1 MQITTIK
8 IYGFGQFHE
17 TTVKLNREFQLIY
30 GPNEAGKSTLVAFIA
45 SLLFGFETAKHRYA
59 MYQPKSG
66 ALYGGELKFKHHDHD
81 YWLKRVAGPHGG
93 SVTFRDLTADETL
106 DKAALTDLLRP
117 VDKDLFYQIF
127 CFGEREL
134 QAVDQLDRFELVQRI
149 QRIGAVGSD
158 NWIGLTKQLARESD
172 ALYKPRGRVQPLAKL
187 LREYDALTQEVQ
199 TAKQAYQSYQKLMA
213 QQAEGETAL
222 AELQQRV
229 VDQQQKLAE
238 LQQLVTN
245 YPDFVTYQQLM
256 QQTDST
262 SHRLSTTD
270 WQTFT
275 KLTAQRNQLQSA
287 LDQTEVALAD
297 SEAIQPDFEVMAVY
311 QAHQSQIKTLA
322 AQLPQ
327 LRELTN
333 TATTQEA
340 QQLASFRQRYGE
352 QIVMARPFSAID
364 QPRISRLIAA
374 QQANQTKQAAIEQ
387 QRRDH
392 QQTFSR
398 LSDQATAS
406 RGGISVKWLGAG
418 VVIALL
424 SVLILTG
431 WLKSLGGVAGLLVAA
446 YGIFHPMLQQNGQS
460 AIDAQLTLL
469 SRQLDGDR
477 QQLGDLA
484 GELAELTTQL
494 TEVERHYQLGAY
506 SVDQWLAMQAD
517 LQQVSQLQRTIA
529 RRQQQR
535 QSGDAELQRYFEQW
549 QFAAPVL
556 QLQGTATQKLMQIT
570 NFVAAAE
577 DQVNRSQAQVSER
590 QRLQHVQQDYQQ
602 QLTAS
607 QKTLQ
612 AFLKTAN
619 VTTTEA
625 FERQYQAS
633 QQAQQRETQ
642 LTAVKQRL
650 SESERQRLAQ
660 FDSVAAIEAAVETAK
675 AQLQS
680 LMTKRDGQLEQQ
692 SEHAYAIEKKGHSVA
707 YQQLLQRRADL
718 EAEIERMTDDW
729 LTNQLLIKWIDQT
742 LVNASQGRQPQIL
755 KAVQQFFAVLTDQ
768 RYQQVTFTDETV
780 QVTRADGIVFDVGE
794 LSSGTAEQLYVALRL
809 AFTQVMADQI
819 QLPMIVDDSFVNFDR
834 QRTARAVKLLTE
846 MGNGQVLYLTAN
858 ADNLAFVAADQTLN
872 LTNLA
877 VK

>member
-1 MQITTIK
+1 M
-8 IYGFGQFHE
+8 
-17 TTVKLNREFQLIY
+17 
-30 GPNEAGKSTLVAFIA
+30 
-45 SLLFGFETAKHRYA
+45 
-59 MYQPKSG
+59 
-66 ALYGGELKFKHHDHD
+66 
-81 YWLKRVAGPHGG
+81 
-93 SVTFRDLTADETL
+93 
-106 DKAALTDLLRP
+106 
-117 VDKDLFYQIF
+117 
-127 CFGEREL
+127 
-134 QAVDQLDRFELVQRI
+134 
-149 QRIGAVGSD
+149 
-158 NWIGLTKQLARESD
+158 
-172 ALYKPRGRVQPLAKL
+172 
-187 LREYDALTQEVQ
+187 
-199 TAKQAYQSYQKLMA
+199 
-213 QQAEGETAL
+213 
-222 AELQQRV
+222 
-229 VDQQQKLAE
+229 
-238 LQQLVTN
+238 
-245 YPDFVTYQQLM
+245 
-256 QQTDST
+256 
-262 SHRLSTTD
+262 
-270 WQTFT
+270 
-275 KLTAQRNQLQSA
+275 
-287 LDQTEVALAD
+287 
-297 SEAIQPDFEVMAVY
+297 
-311 QAHQSQIKTLA
+311 
-322 AQLPQ
+322 
-327 LRELTN
+327 
-333 TATTQEA
+333 
-340 QQLASFRQRYGE
+340 
-352 QIVMARPFSAID
+352 
-364 QPRISRLIAA
+364 
-374 QQANQTKQAAIEQ
+374 
-387 QRRDH
+387 
-392 QQTFSR
+392 
-398 LSDQATAS
+398 
-406 RGGISVKWLGAG
+406 
-418 VVIALL
+418 
-424 SVLILTG
+424 
-431 WLKSLGGVAGLLVAA
+431 
-446 YGIFHPMLQQNGQS
+446 
-460 AIDAQLTLL
+460 
-469 SRQLDGDR
+469 
-477 QQLGDLA
+477 
-484 GELAELTTQL
+484 
-494 TEVERHYQLGAY
+494 
-506 SVDQWLAMQAD
+506 
-517 LQQVSQLQRTIA
+517 SQLQRTIA

-556 QLQGTATQKLMQIT
+556 QLQGTAAQKLMQIT

-680 LMTKRDGQLEQQ
+680 LMTKRDGQLKQQ
-692 SEHAYAIEKKGHSVA
+692 SERAYAIEKKGHSVA

-794 LSSGTAEQLYVALRL
+794 LSGGTAEQLYVALRL